1 MLLTAL
7 LFGLVGSLHC
17 VGMCGPIA
25 LMLPVERKNKTKQFF
40 QVSSYHLGRIFT
52 YAIIGLLFGTLG
64 KTFNLLGFQQYI
76 SIISGVLM
84 IAIILFPRI
93 VHQFGVS
100 QKLTKLIF
108 TIKNKLGSELKKK
121 DNNTFFT
128 LGFLNGFLPCGLV
141 YMAVLGALASS
152 HFLEGSLYMVLF
164 GLGTVPLMTAITY
177 APNLNLFGKTLN
189 FKKVIPV
196 LVVFMGVLFVVRGL
210 GLGIPFL
217 SPIPSLEMVSHGA
230 MCK

>member
-25 LMLPVERKNKTKQFF
+25 LMLPVERQNKTKQFF
-40 QVSSYHLGRIFT
+40 QVASYHLGRIFT

-84 IAIILFPRI
+84 IAIILFPKM

-100 QKLTKLIF
+100 QRLTKLIF
-108 TIKNKLGSELKKK
+108 TVKNKLGAELKKK

-152 HFLEGSLYMVLF
+152 HFLEGSLYMVVF
-164 GLGTVPLMTAITY
+164 GLGTVPLMTVITY

-189 FKKVIPV
+189 LKKVIPV

-217 SPIPSLEMVSHGA
+217 SPVPSLEMVSHGA